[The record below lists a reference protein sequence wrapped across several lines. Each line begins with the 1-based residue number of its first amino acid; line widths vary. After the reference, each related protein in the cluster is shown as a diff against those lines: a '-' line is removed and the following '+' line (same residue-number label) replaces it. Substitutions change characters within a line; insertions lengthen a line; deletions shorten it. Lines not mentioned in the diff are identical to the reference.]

1 MGGWK
6 QQQRKSIY
14 INNLKLSDV
23 NKEDETTTSTPQRSC
38 RCVKKMKQQHL
49 LTKKLSMC
57 KEDETTTS
65 THKEVVDV

>member
-1 MGGWK
+1 MC
-6 QQQRKSIY
+6 
-14 INNLKLSDV
+14 
-23 NKEDETTTSTPQRSC
+23 KEDETTTSTHKDSC

-49 LTKKLSMC
+49 LIKKLSMC